1 MDGSN
6 QMDLMAIVV
15 EEERAEEPCEL
26 LEDASKVMEKL
37 TYMTEK
43 LHDSDWLTVGKLII
57 SCTQYS

>member
-37 TYMTEK
+37 TS
-43 LHDSDWLTVGKLII
+43 LHD
-57 SCTQYS
+57 